1 MAARENLEEETRIFF
16 DLHGGKMETLTWN
29 FSWDGRGAIPN
40 HEFDGVYALLRGET
54 LLYIGVGAGHG
65 HDTQKKHG
73 LRKRLLAHVLEITA
87 SDADVSYTLEQRW
100 RNAGV
105 DKIATLGF
113 PPEISY
119 LACALEHYLI
129 AKLDPPENHKTHHPK
144 TIDRSRTNQEEAPR
158 LILEEASRLIH
169 TPQAL

>member
-1 MAARENLEEETRIFF
+1 MATREDLEEETKIFF
-16 DLHGGKMETLTWN
+16 DLHGSSMTALRWN

-54 LLYIGVGAGHG
+54 LLYIGVGAGHD
-65 HDTQKKHG
+65 HDTLKKYG
-73 LRKRLLAHVLEITA
+73 LRKRLLAHVLEVAPTN
-87 SDADVSYTLEQRW
+87 SDVPYILEQRW

-113 PPEISY
+113 PPEVSY

-129 AKLDPPENHKTHHPK
+129 AKLDPPENHQVHHPR
-144 TIDRSRTNQEEAPR
+144 TIDRPRMGQERGLNTGARP
-158 LILEEASRLIH
+158 
-169 TPQAL
+169 